1 MPSFG
6 EIDKKKL
13 RTQAL
18 KFKSFKI
25 LKLFKSW
32 YKHYSENFGNLQ
44 KTSALK
50 FFLSTVAHCRVLV
63 KMESIKITS

>member
-18 KFKSFKI
+18 KFFIVHMLSWNYLKADINTTLKI
-25 LKLFKSW
+25 LEI
-32 YKHYSENFGNLQ
+32 YRKHQ
-44 KTSALK
+44 
-50 FFLSTVAHCRVLV
+50 H
-63 KMESIKITS
+63 